1 MATRNGNEKK
11 STVVSV
17 GDANDAEVGF
27 TERVLLSL
35 VVDISIL
42 HESVERVKVQVF
54 ALAREHGV
62 KTEI

>member
-11 STVVSV
+11 SAVVST
-17 GDANDAEVGF
+17 GDANDTDAGF

-54 ALAREHGV
+54 ALARERGI
-62 KTEI
+62 KTEV